1 MITVIEDV
9 VLYPPEDGEK
19 RFPAAICV
27 ICIVTRATEII
38 AKLGLIWIAHYEGSS
53 EDKEELDSAKRFEEM
68 LASSMACTGILLRL
82 GIIGRCHSR
91 DISNSLLQ
99 ICFFTG

>member
-9 VLYPPEDGEK
+9 ILYPGEDGGK

-38 AKLGLIWIAHYEGSS
+38 AKLGLIWIAHYEG
-53 EDKEELDSAKRFEEM
+53 AARIKR
-68 LASSMACTGILLRL
+68 
-82 GIIGRCHSR
+82 
-91 DISNSLLQ
+91 N
-99 ICFFTG
+99 

>member
-38 AKLGLIWIAHYEGSS
+38 AKLGLIWIAHY
-53 EDKEELDSAKRFEEM
+53 
-68 LASSMACTGILLRL
+68 
-82 GIIGRCHSR
+82 
-91 DISNSLLQ
+91 
-99 ICFFTG
+99 

>member
-9 VLYPPEDGEK
+9 ILYPGEDGGK

-38 AKLGLIWIAHYEGSS
+38 AKLGLIWIAHYGG
-53 EDKEELDSAKRFEEM
+53 AARIKR
-68 LASSMACTGILLRL
+68 
-82 GIIGRCHSR
+82 
-91 DISNSLLQ
+91 N
-99 ICFFTG
+99 